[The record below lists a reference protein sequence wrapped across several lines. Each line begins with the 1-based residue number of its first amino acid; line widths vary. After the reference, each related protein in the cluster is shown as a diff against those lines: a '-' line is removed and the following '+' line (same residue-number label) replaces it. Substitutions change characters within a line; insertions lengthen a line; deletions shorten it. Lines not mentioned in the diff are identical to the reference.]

1 MAILGHGSDLRL
13 APTIAP
19 LVKTSQATVRG
30 ALDELA
36 HRGFTAAQ
44 LDAALPGIRPRDL
57 DQRARRDLAATLT
70 RSGIT
75 LAGLDLWIPRDH
87 FTDPEHVDRA
97 VAAAVAAIE
106 LAADLGR
113 VPLSLSLPIKNLS
126 ADVRSALL
134 EAADGRS
141 IRLAVHAEDQLDDLL
156 TWVKDANHP
165 ALGLGCD
172 PAALL
177 AMGLDP
183 VATIQRLADHL
194 AVARLADWKTHTSP
208 ADGQRIPV
216 SQGDLDVIP
225 YRASVDLASH
235 RLGPVVLDLRGLPK
249 PLADAETAN
258 HAWQNAAFTV

>member
-19 LVKTSQATVRG
+19 LVKAGQATVRG

-36 HRGFTAAQ
+36 RRGFAAAQ

-70 RSGIT
+70 RCGIT

-87 FTDPEHVDRA
+87 FTQPEHVDRA
-97 VAAAVAAIE
+97 VAAVVAAVE

-113 VPLSLSLPIKNLS
+113 VPLSLALPAKTLS
-126 ADVRSALL
+126 PDIRAALV

-141 IRLAVHAEDQLDDLL
+141 VRLAVHAEDQLEELL
-156 TWVKDANHP
+156 AWIAQTSQS

-183 VATIQRLADHL
+183 VATVQRLADHL
-194 AVARLADWKTHTSP
+194 AVARLDDWKTHTSP
-208 ADGQRIPV
+208 VDGQRAPLG
-216 SQGDLDVIP
+216 QGDLDVIP
-225 YRASVDLASH
+225 YRATVDLAPH
-235 RLGPVVLDLRGLPK
+235 RLGPVVLDLRGLSN
-249 PLADAETAN
+249 PLTAADAAS